1 MARSD
6 LGLKEVLAYDCG
18 HQSGYLDGVKAAI
31 RAVEKVKLAADDNE
45 WVSAS
50 LWDRISGDIAARHIR
65 AIKALIAKGTTP

>member
-31 RAVEKVKLAADDNE
+31 RAVEKAPLDADGNE
-45 WVSAS
+45 WVTSS
-50 LWDRISGDIAARHIR
+50 LWDRISRDIAARHVR